1 MTFLA
6 VFAETIFFTL
16 KKPSMTLHGSVPK
29 PHSDKSLVNK
39 TYTILGELDQEMKDS
54 FALFYEKACKMNKM
68 SPGF

>member
-1 MTFLA
+1 
-6 VFAETIFFTL
+6 
-16 KKPSMTLHGSVPK
+16 MTLHGSIPK

-68 SPGF
+68 PPGF